1 MSKLLGE
8 VALISG
14 GGGLLGKEHALALCS
29 EGATVV
35 LTDINEFGLKQAQ
48 DWLLERGHKVL
59 AIKADL
65 TNQNSLALLDDQIKE
80 HELAVSV
87 LVNNAAINHSITL
100 DTLKEDTSVENFS
113 LERWN
118 AEIQVNLT
126 SAFLCSKIFGSQMA
140 KRGRGCIVNIASD
153 LSVIAPD
160 NRLYSAEDSHI
171 DKSKAKSISY
181 SVSKTALVALT
192 KYLAVYWAEDGV
204 RVNALSPGGIYVNQ
218 PDKFV
223 EKIQKLIP
231 MKRMASPDEYRGALV
246 FLCSKDSSY
255 MTGHNL
261 VIDGG
266 RSVI

>member
-1 MSKLLGE
+1 
-8 VALISG
+8 VALVSG
-14 GGGLLGKEHALALCS
+14 GGGLLGKEHALALGS
-29 EGATVV
+29 EGATII
-35 LTDINEFGLKQAQ
+35 LTDIDEFGLKQAQ
-48 DWLLERGHKVL
+48 DWLLERGQNVI

-65 TNQNSLALLDDQIKE
+65 TNLESLAFLDNQIKE
-80 HELAVSV
+80 HGLQVSV
-87 LVNNAAINHSITL
+87 LVNNAAINHSITS
-100 DTLKEDTSVENFS
+100 DAFKIDTSVENFS
-113 LERWN
+113 LEQWN
-118 AEIQVNLT
+118 SEIQVNLT

-140 KRGRGCIVNIASD
+140 ERGHGCIVNIASD

-160 NRLYSAEDSHI
+160 NRLYSEDSNI

-181 SVSKTALVALT
+181 SVSKTALIALT
-192 KYLAVYWAEDGV
+192 KYLAVYWAEDGI

-218 PDKFV
+218 PEKFV

-231 MKRMASPDEYRGALV
+231 MKRMAYPDEYRGALI